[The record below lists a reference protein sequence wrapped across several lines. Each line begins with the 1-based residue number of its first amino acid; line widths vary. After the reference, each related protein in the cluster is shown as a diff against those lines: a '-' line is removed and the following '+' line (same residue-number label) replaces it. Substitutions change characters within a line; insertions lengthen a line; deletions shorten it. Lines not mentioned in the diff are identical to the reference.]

1 MNASRAYPLIVEL
14 ELWLP
19 PLSDSAPL
27 EGKELAA
34 RCQRETGLPSDVVLG
49 LNFVPDEQ
57 DVEQLKRAVEANE
70 VKPEDFQSFCER
82 RGLQPTPEDTRSAAE
97 FLAFT
102 RGQSLAWLHLPAE
115 PSGLAMARTIVR
127 WAHENN
133 MRVHDGASTYE
144 LLSEEQVYE
153 RWQCAA

>member
-1 MNASRAYPLIVEL
+1 MNARCARPLIVEL

-19 PLSDSAPL
+19 PLSDRAPL

-49 LNFVPDEQ
+49 LSFVPDELY
-57 DVEQLKRAVEANE
+57 VEQLKRAIETNE
-70 VKPEDFQSFCER
+70 VKAGDFQDFCER
-82 RGLQPTPEDTRSAAE
+82 RGLLPTPENTRSAAE

-115 PSGLAMARTIVR
+115 PSGLAMAKTIVR

-133 MRVHDGASTYE
+133 LQVHDGASTYE
-144 LLSEEQVYE
+144 LLSEGQVYE
-153 RWQCAA
+153 RWQSAA